1 VKKKHV
7 IKQLLLKN
15 VFFFTLWS
23 FCKRKYTQTLPF
35 SGKFTIFAA
44 AKRAK
49 SMSSKFLQMID
60 SAQES
65 KREFDLSVV
74 YLKDSLH
81 ESVVT
86 AQSRAQQVSFDSNKV
101 QTTGWL
107 RGSLS
112 YPWVVVCTIIPAVME
127 MIV

>member
-1 VKKKHV
+1 
-7 IKQLLLKN
+7 
-15 VFFFTLWS
+15 
-23 FCKRKYTQTLPF
+23 
-35 SGKFTIFAA
+35 
-44 AKRAK
+44 
-49 SMSSKFLQMID
+49 MSSKFLQLVD

-81 ESVVT
+81 ESVAA
-86 AQSRAQQVSFDSNKV
+86 AQSKTQQVSFDSSKV

-112 YPWVVVCTIIPAVME
+112 YPWVIICSIIPAVME

>member
-1 VKKKHV
+1 
-7 IKQLLLKN
+7 
-15 VFFFTLWS
+15 
-23 FCKRKYTQTLPF
+23 
-35 SGKFTIFAA
+35 
-44 AKRAK
+44 
-49 SMSSKFLQMID
+49 MSSKFLQIVD

-81 ESVVT
+81 ESVTT
-86 AQSRAQQVSFDSNKV
+86 AQSKTQQITFSANKV

-112 YPWVVVCTIIPAVME
+112 YPWVIICSIIPAVME

>member
-1 VKKKHV
+1 
-7 IKQLLLKN
+7 
-15 VFFFTLWS
+15 
-23 FCKRKYTQTLPF
+23 
-35 SGKFTIFAA
+35 
-44 AKRAK
+44 
-49 SMSSKFLQMID
+49 MSSKFLQMVG

-81 ESVVT
+81 ESVTT
-86 AQSRAQQVSFDSNKV
+86 AQSKMQQVTFSANKV

-112 YPWVVVCTIIPAVME
+112 YPWVIICSIIPAVME

>member
-1 VKKKHV
+1 
-7 IKQLLLKN
+7 
-15 VFFFTLWS
+15 
-23 FCKRKYTQTLPF
+23 
-35 SGKFTIFAA
+35 
-44 AKRAK
+44 
-49 SMSSKFLQMID
+49 MSSKFLQMVD

-81 ESVVT
+81 ESVTT
-86 AQSRAQQVSFDSNKV
+86 AQSKMQQVTFSANKV

-112 YPWVVVCTIIPAVME
+112 YPWAIICSIIPAVME

>member
-1 VKKKHV
+1 
-7 IKQLLLKN
+7 
-15 VFFFTLWS
+15 
-23 FCKRKYTQTLPF
+23 
-35 SGKFTIFAA
+35 
-44 AKRAK
+44 
-49 SMSSKFLQMID
+49 MSSKFLQLVD

-81 ESVVT
+81 ESVAT
-86 AQSRAQQVSFDSNKV
+86 AQSKTQQVSFDSSKV

-112 YPWVVVCTIIPAVME
+112 YPWVIICSIIPAVME

>member
-1 VKKKHV
+1 MKLSKFYY
-7 IKQLLLKN
+7 IWSSKQTGLQAN
-15 VFFFTLWS
+15 
-23 FCKRKYTQTLPF
+23 
-35 SGKFTIFAA
+35 
-44 AKRAK
+44 
-49 SMSSKFLQMID
+49 SMSDKFLQMVD

-81 ESVVT
+81 QSVKT
-86 AQSRAQQVSFDSNKV
+86 AQSNTQRVSFDTNKV

-107 RGSLS
+107 KGALS
-112 YPWVVVCTIIPAVME
+112 YPWVVVCIIIPAVTE

>member
-1 VKKKHV
+1 
-7 IKQLLLKN
+7 
-15 VFFFTLWS
+15 
-23 FCKRKYTQTLPF
+23 
-35 SGKFTIFAA
+35 
-44 AKRAK
+44 
-49 SMSSKFLQMID
+49 MSSKFLQMVD

-81 ESVVT
+81 ESIAT
-86 AQSRAQQVSFDSNKV
+86 AQSKAQQVSFSPSKV

-112 YPWVVVCTIIPAVME
+112 YPWVVICSIIPAVME
-127 MIV
+127 LIV

>member
-1 VKKKHV
+1 
-7 IKQLLLKN
+7 
-15 VFFFTLWS
+15 
-23 FCKRKYTQTLPF
+23 
-35 SGKFTIFAA
+35 
-44 AKRAK
+44 
-49 SMSSKFLQMID
+49 MSSKFLQMVD

-65 KREFDLSVV
+65 KRDFDLSVV

-81 ESVVT
+81 ESVTT
-86 AQSRAQQVSFDSNKV
+86 AQSKMQQVTFSANKV

-112 YPWVVVCTIIPAVME
+112 YPWVIICSIIPAVME

>member
-1 VKKKHV
+1 
-7 IKQLLLKN
+7 
-15 VFFFTLWS
+15 
-23 FCKRKYTQTLPF
+23 
-35 SGKFTIFAA
+35 
-44 AKRAK
+44 
-49 SMSSKFLQMID
+49 MSSKFLHMID

>member
-1 VKKKHV
+1 
-7 IKQLLLKN
+7 
-15 VFFFTLWS
+15 
-23 FCKRKYTQTLPF
+23 
-35 SGKFTIFAA
+35 
-44 AKRAK
+44 
-49 SMSSKFLQMID
+49 MSSKFLQMID

-81 ESVVT
+81 ESVTT
-86 AQSRAQQVSFDSNKV
+86 AQSQMQQVSFNSNKV

-107 RGSLS
+107 RGALS

>member
-1 VKKKHV
+1 
-7 IKQLLLKN
+7 
-15 VFFFTLWS
+15 
-23 FCKRKYTQTLPF
+23 
-35 SGKFTIFAA
+35 
-44 AKRAK
+44 
-49 SMSSKFLQMID
+49 MSSKFLQLVG

-81 ESVVT
+81 ESVAT
-86 AQSRAQQVSFDSNKV
+86 AQSKTQQVSFDSSKV

-112 YPWVVVCTIIPAVME
+112 YPWVIICSIIPAVME